1 MLARLRAESLT
12 AEQLAACFRRMLLI
26 RQFEEAL
33 GDLFTKNLLG
43 GTSHFCIGQEAC
55 AVGVVGAVRETDWLV
70 SNHRGHGHL
79 LARGLEPF
87 RVMAELMGREAGY
100 CGGRGGS
107 QHMCAMDL
115 CFLGTN
121 GITGGGIPIGT
132 GAAWA
137 LKYRETDDIAIVF
150 FGDGA
155 SNQGTFHESLNMAS
169 LWKLPVLFV
178 CENNG
183 YGMSNPTAASVAV
196 PTVADRAAAYA
207 MPGTTADGMDVTKV
221 IAATAAAAERVRAGE
236 GPALL
241 ELMTYRFCGHSKNDP
256 RVYRT
261 REEEADWGERDCL
274 AVTARLLAE
283 RGLAAEQ
290 VQALRD
296 DAAAEMREVVERALA
311 APVGDRNHALGGVYA

>member
-1 MLARLRAESLT
+1 MLARLRAESLSR
-12 AEQLAACFRRMLLI
+12 EQLTACFRRMLLI
-26 RQFEEAL
+26 REFEEAL
-33 GDLFTKNLLG
+33 GDLFTRNLLG

-55 AVGVVGAVRETDWLV
+55 AVGVVGAVRESDWLV

-79 LARGLEPF
+79 LARGLEPR
-87 RVMAELMGREAGY
+87 RVMAELLGRADGY

-137 LKYRETDDIAIVF
+137 LKYQERDDIAVVF

-155 SNQGTFHESLNMAS
+155 SNQGTFHESLNMAA
-169 LWKLPVLFV
+169 LQKLPVLFV

-183 YGMSNPTAASVAV
+183 YGMSNPAAQAMAVPSVAQ
-196 PTVADRAAAYA
+196 RAAAYA
-207 MPGTTADGMDVTKV
+207 IPGVVADGMDLLAVL
-221 IAATAAAAERVRAGE
+221 AAAGELAENVRAGQ

-241 ELMTYRFCGHSKNDP
+241 ELTTYRFCGHSKNDP

-261 REEEADWGERDCL
+261 REEEAAWAERDCL
-274 AVTARLLAE
+274 AVAARTLAE
-283 RGLAAEQ
+283 RGVPQAEIEQ
-290 VQALRD
+290 VRAEVRQEM
-296 DAAAEMREVVERALA
+296 AATVEQALA
-311 APVGDRNHALGGVYA
+311 APTGDRAHALGGVYA

>member
-1 MLARLRAESLT
+1 MLARLRAENLDR
-12 AEQLAACFRRMLLI
+12 AKLEACFRRMLLI
-26 RQFEEAL
+26 RRFEESL
-33 GDLFTKNLLG
+33 GDLFTRNLLG

-55 AVGVVGAVRETDWLV
+55 AVGVVAAARETDWLV

-79 LARGLEPF
+79 LARGLDPF

-115 CFLGTN
+115 HFLGTN

-137 LKYRETDDIAIVF
+137 LKYQEKDDIAIVF

-155 SNQGTFHESLNMAS
+155 GNQGTFHEALNMAS

-183 YGMSNPTAASVAV
+183 YGMSNPTASSTAVAQ
-196 PTVADRAAAYA
+196 VADRAAAYS
-207 MPGTTADGMDVTKV
+207 MPGQTADGMNVRTV
-221 IAATAAAAERVRAGE
+221 IQAAQDMIDHVRSGE

-261 REEEADWGERDCL
+261 REEEALWGERDCL
-274 AVTARLLAE
+274 SVATQLLREAGASDDEIETVREAVAKDMA
-283 RGLAAEQ
+283 
-290 VQALRD
+290 D
-296 DAAAEMREVVERALA
+296 VVERALA
-311 APVGDRNHALGGVYA
+311 APVGSREHALGGVYA